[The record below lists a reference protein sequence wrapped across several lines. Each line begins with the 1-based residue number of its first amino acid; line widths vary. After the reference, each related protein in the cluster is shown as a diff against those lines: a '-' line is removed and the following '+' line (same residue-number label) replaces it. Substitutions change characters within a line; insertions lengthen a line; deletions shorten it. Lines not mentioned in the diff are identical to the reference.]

1 MKILSWNIYNFNSN
15 PSKALEYILSSDAD
29 LICLQEVS
37 NTMYTSLKTK
47 YIGSIFRSLDFIENG
62 IEHYLVILTKTKVK
76 SFEKKELNKGEKV
89 SLVQKIF
96 NWKEALSYQYVD
108 IEEDDKRFRV
118 FNLHLTNGSGMSKRS
133 EELRTICKDL
143 DNYSDN
149 VLCGDFNTFLTPTL
163 SFIIRY
169 FYSLKKQDLNVTEL
183 NEFDKNAKLYR
194 LEDAF
199 KGKYTFDLLGIK
211 FKLDHILLPMEKYK
225 YTPVVENSRH
235 GSDHYPITVSLL

>member
-15 PSKALEYILSSDAD
+15 PAKALEYILSSDAD

-62 IEHYLVILTKTKVK
+62 IEHYLVILSKTKVK

-108 IEEDDKRFRV
+108 IEQGDKKLRV
-118 FNLHLTNGSGMSKRS
+118 FNLHLTNGSGMSKRN
-133 EELRTICKDL
+133 EELKTICKDMSSDI
-143 DNYSDN
+143 DNI
-149 VLCGDFNTFLTPTL
+149 LCGDFNTFLTPTL

-183 NEFDKNAKLYR
+183 NEFDNNVKIYG

-199 KGKYTFDLLGIK
+199 KGKYSFDLLGFK
-211 FKLDHILLPMEKYK
+211 FKLDHILLPIGKYK
-225 YTPVVENSRH
+225 YTAVVESNRH
-235 GSDHYPITVSLL
+235 GSDHYPISVSLH

>member
-15 PSKALEYILSSDAD
+15 PSKALEYILSNDAD
-29 LICLQEVS
+29 IICLQEVS

-62 IEHYLVILTKTKVK
+62 TEHYLVILTKTKVK
-76 SFEKKELNKGEKV
+76 SFEKKVLNTGKKV

-96 NWKEALSYQYVD
+96 NWKEALSYQFVD
-108 IEEDDKRFRV
+108 IEQDGKRFRV
-118 FNLHLTNGSGMSKRS
+118 FNLHLTNGSGMTKRN
-133 EELRTICKDL
+133 EELKTVCKDL
-143 DNYSDN
+143 SNDMDNI
-149 VLCGDFNTFLTPTL
+149 LCGDFNTFLTPTL
-163 SFIIRY
+163 SFFIRY
-169 FYSLKKQDLNVTEL
+169 FYFLKKQDLNIIEL
-183 NEFDKNAKLYR
+183 NEFDKNAKTYG

-199 KGKYTFDLLGIK
+199 KGKFTFDLFGVK
-211 FKLDHILLPMEKYK
+211 FKLDHILLPIGKYK